1 MSALP
6 AKKIEP
12 QACRRCGA
20 APRVD
25 HQGTRWK
32 VVCSANKSGLS
43 KCQSEGHTMLSRKEA
58 VRVWNELK

>member
-1 MSALP
+1 MSAP
-6 AKKIEP
+6 PTEKIEP

-25 HQGTRWK
+25 HQGRKWK
-32 VVCSANKSGLS
+32 VVCSANKSSLS